1 MKDKTLTIYWLMM
14 IALTLL
20 SALFADTL
28 DPNAWITLVV
38 CLTIMVKGQVIVD
51 VFMGLKTA
59 PSSIRYMMLSYF
71 YVLPPMVALVL
82 WFPDTV
88 RKITTL

>member
-1 MKDKTLTIYWLMM
+1 MKNQTLTIYWAML

-20 SALFADTL
+20 SALFADSLEPNSWVTL
-28 DPNAWITLVV
+28 IV

-59 PSSIRYMMLSYF
+59 PNKIRYMMLAYF
-71 YVLPPMVALVL
+71 YVLPPMVAFTLI
-82 WFPDTV
+82 FPSTV
-88 RKITTL
+88 EQITTL